1 VRLPLHALPSHCPPS
16 PHTPP
21 TLSALRPLCDNAPLK
36 RPHACSFPH
45 TRVSPPKT
53 LHLGLDEPSWASV
66 PSLAQGAGGPEP
78 RADKSARGRPGFSE
92 HYSTLGASAGLGS
105 GAFRSEDF
113 LATHWSAWTGNGLE
127 GGVDSCAAQPST
139 ISAHS
144 GAAKDP
150 LAEEIA
156 AARAA
161 AHAKIRGRGLGVQ
174 TGVRG
179 AGFGGGVDC
188 ARRLDLSRIARFSK
202 AVVRCPGFVTN
213 QYASPALLPLI
224 SPTAFAYWSES
235 AVGRRPHT
243 GSQIV
248 ESEPLPKIFCV

>member
-1 VRLPLHALPSHCPPS
+1 
-16 PHTPP
+16 
-21 TLSALRPLCDNAPLK
+21 
-36 RPHACSFPH
+36 
-45 TRVSPPKT
+45 
-53 LHLGLDEPSWASV
+53 LDEPSWASA
-66 PSLAQGAGGPEP
+66 PILAQGAGGPEP
-78 RADKSARGRPGFSE
+78 RADKSGRPRFSE
-92 HYSTLGASAGLGS
+92 HDSTLGASARS

-113 LATHWSAWTGNGLE
+113 LAKHWSAWTGNGLE
-127 GGVDSCAAQPST
+127 GGVDGCAAQPST
-139 ISAHS
+139 LSAHS
-144 GAAKDP
+144 GAAKD
-150 LAEEIA
+150 LTAGEIA

-161 AHAKIRGRGLGVQ
+161 AHAKIRGRGMGVQ

-224 SPTAFAYWSES
+224 SPTVFVNWSES
-235 AVGRRPHT
+235 AIGRRPHT